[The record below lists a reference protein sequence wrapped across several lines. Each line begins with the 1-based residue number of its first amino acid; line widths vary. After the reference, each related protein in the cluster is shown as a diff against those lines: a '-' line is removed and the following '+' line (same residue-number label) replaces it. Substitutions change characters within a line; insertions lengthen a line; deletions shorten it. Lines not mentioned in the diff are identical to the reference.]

1 MKYKTIAV
9 AKKLTLWSDSVT
21 EVSCQLQLYRPT
33 VPVEGGIFE
42 MDNECSTQ
50 KLLCQHMPRM
60 IHNPAIFTGF
70 AWLRFRTLLQT
81 NIRPYLQSCDTA
93 PPLDYDALHLDTA
106 AAWASEQKPFVE
118 FCIARWYQKISDYN
132 NFKETI
138 P

>member
-42 MDNECSTQ
+42 MDNDCPTQ
-50 KLLCQHMPRM
+50 QLLCQHMPKM
-60 IHNPAIFTGF
+60 IDKPAIFKDRE
-70 AWLRFRTLLQT
+70 WLRFRTLLQK
-81 NIRPYLQSCDTA
+81 NVYEYLQSCDTA
-93 PPLDYDALHLDTA
+93 PPLDYASLHLDTA

-118 FCIARWYQKISDYN
+118 FCIARWYQKLSDL
-132 NFKETI
+132 KDRPPI
-138 P
+138 